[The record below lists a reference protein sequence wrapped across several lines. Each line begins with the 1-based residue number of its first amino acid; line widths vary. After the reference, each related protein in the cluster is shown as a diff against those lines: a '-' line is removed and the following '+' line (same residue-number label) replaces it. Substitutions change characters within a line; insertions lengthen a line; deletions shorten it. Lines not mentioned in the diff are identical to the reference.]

1 MLQNYSFVFLSE
13 IKTSAK
19 ISCTGF
25 TVFQHSA
32 KQGHRGG
39 VALLIKPVLRPR
51 SFRTLAKPVEER
63 RKQESNRDG
72 RSQQQSWYAHRFVHR
87 EGKMYLRR
95 SRGRNS

>member
-1 MLQNYSFVFLSE
+1 MKDKLGEKEVKDMLEKFSFIVLSE

-39 VALLIKPVLRPR
+39 VA
-51 SFRTLAKPVEER
+51 
-63 RKQESNRDG
+63 
-72 RSQQQSWYAHRFVHR
+72 
-87 EGKMYLRR
+87 
-95 SRGRNS
+95 